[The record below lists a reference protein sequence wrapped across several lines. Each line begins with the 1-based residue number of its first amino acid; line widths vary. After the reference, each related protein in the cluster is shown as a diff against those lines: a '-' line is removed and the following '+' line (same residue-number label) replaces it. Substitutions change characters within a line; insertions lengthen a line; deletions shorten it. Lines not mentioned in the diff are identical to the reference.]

1 MRAIK
6 FVQWGGAI
14 LAFAT
19 VLFLLV
25 NGILIMY
32 FKTKATMDDLV
43 KLAGILL
50 LFVGPEVLAGFF
62 GNVIKRKQ
70 QNDKKDKGE

>member
-1 MRAIK
+1 MKCIK

-19 VLFLLV
+19 VLFLLI
-25 NGILIMY
+25 NGALVMY
-32 FKTKATMDDLV
+32 TETKATMDDLV

-70 QNDKKDKGE
+70 LNGKED